1 MNKNQI
7 LKVILK
13 KLSTKSNKISFFS
26 LLLDSKVVDEDQIE
40 KFFNKIKPIIKVAKD
55 NKNVKKLVLN
65 SKKIKEIREE
75 EKSKKDNEYELLI
88 DKL

>member
-13 KLSTKSNKISFFS
+13 KLSSKSSKISFFS
-26 LLLDSKVVDEDQIE
+26 LLLDSKKIPENEIE
-40 KFFNKIKPIIKVAKD
+40 KFFNKIKPIVKVTKD
-55 NKNVKKLVLN
+55 NKNVKKLVSN
-65 SKKIKEIREE
+65 SEKIKVIREE